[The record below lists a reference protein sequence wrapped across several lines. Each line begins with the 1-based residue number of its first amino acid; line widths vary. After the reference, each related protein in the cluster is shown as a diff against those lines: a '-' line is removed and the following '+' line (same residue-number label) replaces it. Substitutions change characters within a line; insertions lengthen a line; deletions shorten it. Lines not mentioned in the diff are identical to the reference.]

1 MFSFTSI
8 RYIPGEC
15 VLIVAFI
22 RGIWN
27 TMGLVL
33 EERDATMLP
42 LRPPR
47 VQVRERGLISRKS
60 IKITT
65 KKNALKSHGVDMHKV

>member
-1 MFSFTSI
+1 MFSFRSN

-27 TMGLVL
+27 MRGLVL
-33 EERDATMLP
+33 EGRDATMLP
-42 LRPPR
+42 LRPLR
-47 VQVRERGLISRKS
+47 DQVRERGLISRKS
-60 IKITT
+60 I
-65 KKNALKSHGVDMHKV
+65 LRLLPKVCF